1 MTNTAQKI
9 PADENAERGLIGAVL
24 VLPELIDDLSTR
36 VSADD
41 FYYMGAREAW
51 KAALA
56 LREKGEAIDDLTITM
71 ELKARGID
79 GLPTD
84 PVWIAGCRNL
94 SPDEPAAAMQYA
106 DKVREYAIRLRVLK
120 AANTLQADAVNLAK
134 PLDGVLAAHT
144 AGLEAIPGRT
154 HASHT
159 LAQLYGQIFDQY
171 GKPEPRGRMTTGIDA
186 LDPLLVGG
194 FKGGKLYV
202 PASRPGIGKTAA
214 MLYMAYTLANKGIG
228 VGFVTMEMDDIE
240 IGDRLTSIDSRVS
253 QTLLRTALSA
263 EQQAALSRT
272 HTKFTVTRFGANFH
286 LVYDADMTM
295 ERLRALGAV
304 WARQG
309 IRVVFV
315 DYLQLLNS
323 GGLFRPSERTA
334 EVSYFARNLKRMALA
349 NNLAVVTAAQLNREI
364 EKRADKRPILAD
376 LRESGEIEQSADVV
390 AFLNRR
396 GEYDDAV
403 DPRVLDI
410 HIAKH
415 RGGPKGDVTA
425 WLELETGR
433 ILPARSQTINLTEIA
448 EGKSA

>member
-1 MTNTAQKI
+1 
-9 PADENAERGLIGAVL
+9 
-24 VLPELIDDLSTR
+24 
-36 VSADD
+36 
-41 FYYMGAREAW
+41 
-51 KAALA
+51 
-56 LREKGEAIDDLTITM
+56 
-71 ELKARGID
+71 
-79 GLPTD
+79 
-84 PVWIAGCRNL
+84 
-94 SPDEPAAAMQYA
+94 
-106 DKVREYAIRLRVLK
+106 
-120 AANTLQADAVNLAK
+120 
-134 PLDGVLAAHT
+134 
-144 AGLEAIPGRT
+144 
-154 HASHT
+154 
-159 LAQLYGQIFDQY
+159 
-171 GKPEPRGRMTTGIDA
+171 
-186 LDPLLVGG
+186 
-194 FKGGKLYV
+194 
-202 PASRPGIGKTAA
+202 
-214 MLYMAYTLANKGIG
+214 
-228 VGFVTMEMDDIE
+228 
-240 IGDRLTSIDSRVS
+240 
-253 QTLLRTALSA
+253 
-263 EQQAALSRT
+263 
-272 HTKFTVTRFGANFH
+272 
-286 LVYDADMTM
+286 MTM

-433 ILPARSQTINLTEIA
+433 ILPARSQIINLTELA